1 MSSLRDNGIVLGIVA
16 VIWLALWFRKRNST
30 HELRDRVAPYR
41 EPLVPEEF
49 FKTCPP
55 VTNERPC
62 AVWIVRHYLPDYPSG
77 AVRMTHAMN
86 LYMRDVLG
94 WEVYVVCPAPTS
106 SAVNSIPL
114 FGFHQKHE
122 IEYALR
128 KAHWIFT
135 QYQVVET
142 AAVTAQRAR
151 KPLVLVAHDDS
162 LDPWIKLAKE
172 VCGAQNV
179 SLVANSNWLDDHYRY
194 LGVRPCVL
202 YPPVWPQ
209 DYRTHTTR
217 EFITLVNLNENKGA
231 RQFYA
236 IARRMPEAKFL
247 AVRGAYGAQVEPP
260 RDLANVTVWPAQD
273 DMRRVYAVTGVLCIL
288 SKAESWGRVGIEA
301 ACSGIPVVAHP
312 TVGVQEALGDAG
324 LYFDRDETDRW
335 VEVLRQLRESALAY
349 ETRSRRVQRRAGEL
363 HPGAQL
369 EAFRVWV
376 ESTPV
381 FVAQDTNS

>member
-1 MSSLRDNGIVLGIVA
+1 MSSLRDNGIVIGIVA
-16 VIWLALWFRKRNST
+16 ILWLALWFRKRNST
-30 HELRDRVAPYR
+30 SKDRVTPYR
-41 EPLVPEEF
+41 EPLVPEDF
-49 FKTCPP
+49 YKTCPP

-62 AVWIVRHYLPDYPSG
+62 VVWIVRHYLPEYRSG

-86 LYMRDVLG
+86 LYLRDVLG
-94 WEVYVVCPAPTS
+94 WEVFVVCPHPTT
-106 SAVNSIPL
+106 SAVNGIPL
-114 FGFHQKHE
+114 FGFYRKYE
-122 IEYALR
+122 IEHALR

-142 AAVTAQRAR
+142 AATTAVRAR
-151 KPLVLVAHDDS
+151 KSLVLVAHDDS

-172 VCGAQNV
+172 VCGPANV
-179 SLVANSNWLDDHYRY
+179 SLVNNSNWLEDHYRY
-194 LGVRPCVL
+194 LGVRSCVL
-202 YPPVWPQ
+202 YPPVWPKE
-209 DYRTHTTR
+209 YRTHTTR

-231 RQFYA
+231 AQFYEL
-236 IARRMPEAKFL
+236 ARRMPEANFL

-260 RDLANVTVWPAQD
+260 RGLSNVTVWDAQD

-312 TVGVQEALGDAG
+312 TLGVQEALGDAG
-324 LYFDRDETDRW
+324 LYVDREEPERW
-335 VEVLRQLRESALAY
+335 VALLRQLRDSQLSY
-349 ETRSRRVQRRAGEL
+349 ETRSRRVTKRAEEL

-376 ESTPV
+376 ESTPA
-381 FVAQDTNS
+381 FVVNVPLA